1 MYWIL
6 PVVKNIKK
14 IYLKD
19 PTSDDSENIDITII
33 TEEPS
38 DSLVEI
44 MDKYKSANSSEEEN
58 KYSTMFKDMNPILTP
73 FEYTHHENKNDII
86 ARKKVHTN
94 IFAIVNNNDDFISY
108 VSRGKGSTTERG
120 QSNTIEETTY
130 LTQQY
135 IPEITKLNR
144 ENITGSQL
152 ITTKKTLMPADEL
165 ELKSIMTFPEPVV
178 RFSRINLPGT
188 NILIKSNLNSSFFK
202 FWDFFSKKITI
213 QEKMASTRQ
222 TESEEQEF
230 FKVITNYKMNMNSE
244 LTKEQNYKKYIDT
257 IIPTIKRIFNIM
269 KKYMNAKLS
278 IVDVVSYLEP
288 FLIYTDDLT
297 YAQYKEITKYINDKI
312 TEYNKSFIYK
322 KDFFK
327 QHLYKSKKEPVK
339 LVELFKNQNLMN
351 QIFNKYDLYN
361 ETNSF
366 FTNQELL
373 AQLVNVDFG
382 NLYNT
387 FYSKENI
394 ELMFSNDVTNLI
406 ENINKQFE
414 KEEDNSN
421 DKSKC
426 KTYIIAK
433 KYYTIEE
440 LENDNQKNI
449 YFDRQFDNTNY
460 GELDSYEKER
470 SKMSSEQFFIFLQG
484 KIKSKMKPEND
495 VESNYLAETLINGM
509 RRVLDGYYAILIDIM
524 DYTYYIRKNN
534 VWDLVKDI
542 DPGLISTSEN
552 ILCNLQTNCIS
563 KDNTCKNTSGV
574 VLSIKQQFIKKAMEE
589 FDEKYA
595 ISKEAFTK
603 MLDSKMKYYD
613 RIIPKLNK
621 IETHQ
626 IFQYNDMKYNIGLT
640 AADDSSIDVSPH
652 ASLLRHILGMDDI
665 EKQQMYIIKFVKMF
679 TEHHP
684 EDPHWLYCN
693 LIHVKLIPTFL
704 YTLAQYYNT
713 PQYEEQVNKLKLEI
727 GKLSDDGDAWV
738 DKYSGYVIEKIN
750 FNVDESYEE
759 GQQRIKTRDA
769 MLEQESGETTAKMKL
784 NPQSEL
790 ISNIITTISREMGIN
805 IESERDFIITI
816 VNIVI
821 QEHLKKEKVYAKM
834 MQDKAN
840 KGTIIPSYKQYYNDT
855 ILFATFGTFLI
866 AIQIS
871 IPSVQTRKTFP
882 GCVKSFDGYPFDGVS
897 DFSALTY
904 ISCVGHKLRA
914 NVEPWSVLQK
924 KTVAYVYDKIK
935 LILDTIL
942 LELPEIK
949 RKIMEKVEY
958 LLKRPDTFISE
969 EYSLTKWKEFLPPL
983 VEIRIKH
990 LQYIS
995 PEFEKSIL
1003 DDIKRASY
1011 QEREKILIVESKVIQ
1026 YSLAIQEKIQ
1036 HIVKKQALLLQSYLE
1051 NACCMDNKTLPIIEY
1066 FKQKDENIE
1075 IYNNNVI
1082 KLSKILQ
1089 DVRQLSTAV
1098 MISSRINS
1106 KIIYP
1111 TILKIFSEETI
1122 YLAFIY
1128 FCKFKTQ
1135 LPINEAYLS
1144 VCTSKPEINEKD
1156 KDDNIEIIRKM
1167 KLSGTEYSLEHFLRL
1182 LQLVNRQNIVDI
1194 NVSFPGIE
1202 PLIHLFELLV
1212 SINATENDDGITLL
1226 LKLIESENDENA
1238 IDEANRTLSN
1248 YVSRRVSDMKT
1259 TILDYIRDN
1268 SKQMTKNKFKV
1279 IETFINSGM
1288 KSDSDSKMEQ
1298 LTFFKSYAKDISRV
1312 FPNIILNKINYK
1324 EVKIPI
1330 YWDLS
1335 TIHNADIQR
1344 MIYDY
1349 YSQLV
1354 IFYNDETLSLVL
1366 SEIKQSCINLL
1377 LVINEIYYYE
1387 RLPNRTVE
1395 LLVQY
1400 FFLKIFI
1407 KYIDLS
1413 QDPTNIFHKE
1423 EEAERQ
1429 DKEDERDARN
1439 DEDEEDEEE
1448 EEYELETRDDEIMI
1462 RGNQKKLRGKV
1473 SELLIV
1479 YINIMAH
1486 HKKDNDIS
1494 YEEVS
1499 DMVFKI
1505 KQREKNTFTDKLKEK
1520 DDEGRNIDNLFK
1532 KYKLGDWN
1540 KGLQKG
1546 LTQYVAE
1553 EYDNTLEETD
1563 KYQQYEKLLRNHETH
1578 GNNYNDNVNEID
1590 DFIAEQQLDEE
1601 IDNQNR
1607 DMGFMNEDYMDGDY
1621 YGDEVA
1627 ETMDEYD

>member
-1 MYWIL
+1 
-6 PVVKNIKK
+6 VVGRNQVLENMEPIKGK
-14 IYLKD
+14 FSVD
-19 PTSDDSENIDITII
+19 PTTLSKERSHLETM
-33 TEEPS
+33 
-38 DSLVEI
+38 VEI
-44 MDKYKSANSSEEEN
+44 VDNYKSANSSEEEN
-58 KYSTMFKDMNPILTP
+58 KYATMFKDMNPILRP
-73 FEYTHHENKNDII
+73 FEYTHHENQNDII
-86 ARKKVHTN
+86 ARKKVHAN

-108 VSRGKGSTTERG
+108 VSRGKGSTSEQG

-130 LTQQY
+130 FTQQY
-135 IPEITKLNR
+135 IPEITNLHK

-152 ITTKKTLMPADEL
+152 ITTKKTLMQADEL
-165 ELKSIMTFPEPVV
+165 ELKSIMTFPEPLV

-188 NILIKSNLNSSFFK
+188 NILIKSNLNSAFFK
-202 FWDFFSKKITI
+202 YWDFFSKKLTI
-213 QEKMASTRQ
+213 QEKMASTLQ
-222 TESEEQEF
+222 TESEEQDF
-230 FKVITNYKMNMNSE
+230 FKIITNYKINMNSE
-244 LTKEQNYKKYIDT
+244 LTKNQNYKKYIDT

-269 KKYMNAKLS
+269 KKYMNSKLS

-297 YAQYKEITKYINDKI
+297 YAQYKEITKYIYEKI
-312 TEYNKSFIYK
+312 TEYNKSFILK
-322 KDFFK
+322 KNFFK
-327 QHLYKSKKEPVK
+327 QYLYKYKTEPVK
-339 LVELFKNQNLMN
+339 MVELFKNQNLMN
-351 QIFNKYDLYN
+351 QIFNKYDLFN
-361 ETNSF
+361 ESNIF

-373 AQLVNVDFG
+373 AQLVNLDFG

-387 FYSKENI
+387 FYSKQNI
-394 ELMFSNDVTNLI
+394 ELMFPNDMTNII
-406 ENINKQFE
+406 ENINKEFE
-414 KEEDNSN
+414 KE

-426 KTYIIAK
+426 KNYIIAK
-433 KYYTIEE
+433 KYYTIKE

-460 GELDSYEKER
+460 GVLDSYEKER
-470 SKMSSEQFFIFLQG
+470 SKMQPEHFFIFLQD
-484 KIKSKMKPEND
+484 KLKNKMKLND
-495 VESNYLAETLINGM
+495 VESNYLTETIINGM
-509 RRVLDGYYAILIDIM
+509 RRVLDGYYAILIDVM
-524 DYTYYIRKNN
+524 EYKYYIRKNN
-534 VWDLVKDI
+534 VWELAKEV
-542 DPGLISTSEN
+542 DPNLISTSEN
-552 ILCNLQTNCIS
+552 MLCNLQLNCIS
-563 KDNTCKNTSGV
+563 KENTCQNTSDV
-574 VLSIKQQFIKKAMEE
+574 SLSIKQQFIKNAIDE
-589 FDEKYA
+589 FDKKYA
-595 ISKEAFTK
+595 ISKEAFTQ
-603 MLDSKMKYYD
+603 MLDIKMKYYQ
-613 RIIPKLNK
+613 RIVPKMNE
-621 IETHQ
+621 IETHR
-626 IFQYNDMKYNIGLT
+626 FLQYNNIKYNIGLT
-640 AADDSSIDVSPH
+640 TADDSSIAVSPH

-679 TEHHP
+679 TEQNI

-693 LIHVKLIPTFL
+693 LIHVKLIPKFL
-704 YTLAQYYNT
+704 YTIARYYNT
-713 PQYEEQVNKLKLEI
+713 PQYDSQVNKLKLEI
-727 GKLSDDGDAWV
+727 GKLSDDGDSWV
-738 DKYSGYVIEKIN
+738 DKHSGYVIEKIN
-750 FNVDESYEE
+750 FNIDESYEE
-759 GQQRIKTRDA
+759 GQQRIKTRDS
-769 MLEQESGETTAKMKL
+769 MLEKEYMGDTTTTSVKNKMKL

-816 VNIVI
+816 VNTVI
-821 QEHLKKEKVYAKM
+821 QEHLKKEKIYAKM

-866 AIQIS
+866 SVQIS

-935 LILDTIL
+935 LIIDTIL

-969 EYSLTKWKEFLPPL
+969 EYSLTKWREFLPPL
-983 VEIRIKH
+983 VEIHIKH

-995 PEFEKSIL
+995 PEFEKSLL
-1003 DDIKRASY
+1003 DDIKHSTY
-1011 QEREKILIVESKVIQ
+1011 KQREKILVIESKVIQ

-1036 HIVKKQALLLQSYLE
+1036 TIVKKQALLLQSYLE

-1066 FKQKDENIE
+1066 FKQKDVSIE

-1082 KLSKILQ
+1082 NLSKILK
-1089 DVRQLSTAV
+1089 DIRELSTAV
-1098 MISSRINS
+1098 MISSKINS

-1128 FCKFKTQ
+1128 FCKFKTNS
-1135 LPINEAYLS
+1135 PMNEAYLS

-1167 KLSGTEYSLEHFLRL
+1167 KLSGTEYSSEHFLRL

-1194 NVSFPGIE
+1194 NVSFPVIE

-1226 LKLIESENDENA
+1226 LKLIESENDENS

-1259 TILDYIRDN
+1259 TILDYIREN

-1429 DKEDERDARN
+1429 NKEDERDERDKRDERDER
-1439 DEDEEDEEE
+1439 DEDE
-1448 EEYELETRDDEIMI
+1448 EEYELESRDDEIMI

-1473 SELLIV
+1473 AELLIV
-1479 YINIMAH
+1479 YINIMTN

-1494 YEEVS
+1494 YDEVS

-1505 KQREKNTFTDKLKEK
+1505 KQREKNSLTDKLKEK

-1546 LTQYVAE
+1546 LTEYVAE

-1563 KYQQYEKLLRNHETH
+1563 KYQQYEKQLRNNETH
-1578 GNNYNDNVNEID
+1578 GNNYNDNINEID

-1601 IDNQNR
+1601 IDNENR
-1607 DMGFMNEDYMDGDY
+1607 DMAFMNEDYMDGDY
-1621 YGDEVA
+1621 YGDEVG
-1627 ETMDEYD
+1627 ENMNEYD

>member
-1 MYWIL
+1 M
-6 PVVKNIKK
+6 
-14 IYLKD
+14 
-19 PTSDDSENIDITII
+19 
-33 TEEPS
+33 
-38 DSLVEI
+38 
-44 MDKYKSANSSEEEN
+44 
-58 KYSTMFKDMNPILTP
+58 
-73 FEYTHHENKNDII
+73 
-86 ARKKVHTN
+86 
-94 IFAIVNNNDDFISY
+94 
-108 VSRGKGSTTERG
+108 
-120 QSNTIEETTY
+120 
-130 LTQQY
+130 
-135 IPEITKLNR
+135 
-144 ENITGSQL
+144 
-152 ITTKKTLMPADEL
+152 
-165 ELKSIMTFPEPVV
+165 
-178 RFSRINLPGT
+178 
-188 NILIKSNLNSSFFK
+188 
-202 FWDFFSKKITI
+202 
-213 QEKMASTRQ
+213 
-222 TESEEQEF
+222 
-230 FKVITNYKMNMNSE
+230 
-244 LTKEQNYKKYIDT
+244 
-257 IIPTIKRIFNIM
+257 
-269 KKYMNAKLS
+269 
-278 IVDVVSYLEP
+278 
-288 FLIYTDDLT
+288 
-297 YAQYKEITKYINDKI
+297 
-312 TEYNKSFIYK
+312 
-322 KDFFK
+322 
-327 QHLYKSKKEPVK
+327 
-339 LVELFKNQNLMN
+339 VELFKNQNLMN

-361 ETNSF
+361 ESKMF

-394 ELMFSNDVTNLI
+394 ELMFSNDMTNLL
-406 ENINKQFE
+406 ENINKKFE
-414 KEEDNSN
+414 KEED
-421 DKSKC
+421 KSKC
-426 KTYIIAK
+426 KNYIIAK

-460 GELDSYEKER
+460 GELDTYEKER
-470 SKMSSEQFFIFLQG
+470 SKMSPEQFFIFLQG
-484 KIKSKMKPEND
+484 KIKSKMKLDD
-495 VESNYLAETLINGM
+495 VESNYLTETLINGM
-509 RRVLDGYYAILIDIM
+509 RRVLDGYYAILIDVM
-524 DYTYYIRKNN
+524 DYTYYIKKNN
-534 VWDLVKDI
+534 SWELVKDI
-542 DPGLISTSEN
+542 DPNLISTSEN

-563 KDNTCKNTSGV
+563 KENTCKNTSGV

-595 ISKEAFTK
+595 ISKEAFTQ
-603 MLDSKMKYYD
+603 MLNIKMKYYH
-613 RIIPKLNK
+613 RIVPKLNQ

-626 IFQYNDMKYNIGLT
+626 FFQYNDMKYNIGLNT
-640 AADDSSIDVSPH
+640 ADDSSIDVSPH
-652 ASLLRHILGMDDI
+652 ASLLRHILGMDDN

-679 TEHHP
+679 TEHHA

-727 GKLSDDGDAWV
+727 GKLSDDGDSWV
-738 DKYSGYVIEKIN
+738 DKNSGYVIEKIN
-750 FNVDESYEE
+750 FNIDEE
-759 GQQRIKTRDA
+759 GQQGIKTRDA
-769 MLEQESGETTAKMKL
+769 MLQQDVENPTAKMKL

-816 VNIVI
+816 VNTVI

-866 AIQIS
+866 AVQIS

-882 GCVKSFDGYPFDGVS
+882 GCIKSFEGYPFDGVS

-904 ISCVGHKLRA
+904 IACVGHKLRA

-958 LLKRPDTFISE
+958 LLKRPDIFISE

-995 PEFEKSIL
+995 PEFEKSLL

-1011 QEREKILIVESKVIQ
+1011 QQREKVLIVESKVIQ
-1026 YSLAIQEKIQ
+1026 FSLAIQEKIQ
-1036 HIVKKQALLLQSYLE
+1036 NIVKKQTLLLQSYLE
-1051 NACCMDNKTLPIIEY
+1051 NACCMDNKTLPTIEY
-1066 FKQKDENIE
+1066 FKQKDDSIE

-1082 KLSKILQ
+1082 KLSKILK
-1089 DVRQLSTAV
+1089 DVRDLSTAV
-1098 MISSRINS
+1098 MLSSKINS
-1106 KIIYP
+1106 KTIRP
-1111 TILKIFSEETI
+1111 TILKMFSEETI

-1128 FCKFKTQ
+1128 FCKFKTYS
-1135 LPINEAYLS
+1135 PMNEAYLS

-1156 KDDNIEIIRKM
+1156 KDNNIEIIRKM
-1167 KLSGTEYSLEHFLRL
+1167 KLSGIEYSSEHFLRL
-1182 LQLVNRQNIVDI
+1182 LQLVNRQNVVDI
-1194 NVSFPGIE
+1194 NISFPVIE
-1202 PLIHLFELLV
+1202 PLINLFELLV
-1212 SINATENDDGITLL
+1212 SINATEKDEGITLL
-1226 LKLIESENDENA
+1226 IELIETKNDENA

-1248 YVSRRVSDMKT
+1248 YISRRVSDMKT
-1259 TILDYIRDN
+1259 TILDYIREN
-1268 SKQMTKNKFKV
+1268 SKQLTKNKFKV
-1279 IETFINSGM
+1279 METFINSSM
-1288 KSDSDSKMEQ
+1288 KTDKKMEE
-1298 LTFFKSYAKDISRV
+1298 LTFFKSYAKDISKV

-1330 YWDLS
+1330 YWNLS
-1335 TIHNADIQR
+1335 NIHNTDIQR
-1344 MIYDY
+1344 MIYEY

-1354 IFYNDETLSLVL
+1354 IFYNDDTLARVL
-1366 SEIKQSCINLL
+1366 SEIKQSCDNLL

-1400 FFLKIFI
+1400 FFFKIFI

-1429 DKEDERDARN
+1429 HKEDERDARN
-1439 DEDEEDEEE
+1439 DEDEGEEE
-1448 EEYELETRDDEIMI
+1448 EEYELETRDDEIML

-1473 SELLIV
+1473 AELLIV

-1494 YEEVS
+1494 YENVT

-1546 LTQYVAE
+1546 LTEYVAE

-1563 KYQQYEKLLRNHETH
+1563 KYQQYEKQLRKH
-1578 GNNYNDNVNEID
+1578 DNVNEID

-1601 IDNQNR
+1601 IDNENR
-1607 DMGFMNEDYMDGDY
+1607 DMAFMNEDYMDGDY

-1627 ETMDEYD
+1627 ETMNEYD

>member
-1 MYWIL
+1 
-6 PVVKNIKK
+6 
-14 IYLKD
+14 
-19 PTSDDSENIDITII
+19 
-33 TEEPS
+33 
-38 DSLVEI
+38 
-44 MDKYKSANSSEEEN
+44 
-58 KYSTMFKDMNPILTP
+58 
-73 FEYTHHENKNDII
+73 
-86 ARKKVHTN
+86 
-94 IFAIVNNNDDFISY
+94 
-108 VSRGKGSTTERG
+108 
-120 QSNTIEETTY
+120 
-130 LTQQY
+130 
-135 IPEITKLNR
+135 
-144 ENITGSQL
+144 
-152 ITTKKTLMPADEL
+152 
-165 ELKSIMTFPEPVV
+165 
-178 RFSRINLPGT
+178 
-188 NILIKSNLNSSFFK
+188 
-202 FWDFFSKKITI
+202 
-213 QEKMASTRQ
+213 
-222 TESEEQEF
+222 
-230 FKVITNYKMNMNSE
+230 
-244 LTKEQNYKKYIDT
+244 
-257 IIPTIKRIFNIM
+257 
-269 KKYMNAKLS
+269 
-278 IVDVVSYLEP
+278 
-288 FLIYTDDLT
+288 
-297 YAQYKEITKYINDKI
+297 
-312 TEYNKSFIYK
+312 
-322 KDFFK
+322 
-327 QHLYKSKKEPVK
+327 
-339 LVELFKNQNLMN
+339 
-351 QIFNKYDLYN
+351 
-361 ETNSF
+361 
-366 FTNQELL
+366 LL
-373 AQLVNVDFG
+373 
-382 NLYNT
+382 
-387 FYSKENI
+387 
-394 ELMFSNDVTNLI
+394 
-406 ENINKQFE
+406 
-414 KEEDNSN
+414 
-421 DKSKC
+421 
-426 KTYIIAK
+426 
-433 KYYTIEE
+433 
-440 LENDNQKNI
+440 
-449 YFDRQFDNTNY
+449 
-460 GELDSYEKER
+460 
-470 SKMSSEQFFIFLQG
+470 
-484 KIKSKMKPEND
+484 
-495 VESNYLAETLINGM
+495 
-509 RRVLDGYYAILIDIM
+509 
-524 DYTYYIRKNN
+524 
-534 VWDLVKDI
+534 KDI
-542 DPGLISTSEN
+542 DTTLNITSEN
-552 ILCNLQTNCIS
+552 MLCNLQTNCIS
-563 KDNTCKNTSGV
+563 KENTCKNTSGV

-603 MLDSKMKYYD
+603 MLDIKMKYYD

-626 IFQYNDMKYNIGLT
+626 IFQYNNMKYNLGLNT
-640 AADDSSIDVSPH
+640 ADDSSIDVSPH
-652 ASLLRHILGMDDI
+652 APLLRHILGMDDI

-679 TEHHP
+679 TEHHA

-704 YTLAQYYNT
+704 HTLAQYYNT

-738 DKYSGYVIEKIN
+738 DKNSGYVIEKIN
-750 FNVDESYEE
+750 FNIDEE
-759 GQQRIKTRDA
+759 GQQWIKTRDA
-769 MLEQESGETTAKMKL
+769 MLQQDVENPTAKMKL

-816 VNIVI
+816 VNTVI

-866 AIQIS
+866 ALQIS

-882 GCVKSFDGYPFDGVS
+882 GCIKSFDGYPFDGVS

-958 LLKRPDTFISE
+958 LLKRPDIFISE

-995 PEFEKSIL
+995 PEFEKSLL
-1003 DDIKRASY
+1003 DDIKRASH
-1011 QEREKILIVESKVIQ
+1011 QQREKVLIVESKVIQ
-1026 YSLAIQEKIQ
+1026 FSLAIQEKIQ
-1036 HIVKKQALLLQSYLE
+1036 HIVKKQTLLLQSYLE
-1051 NACCMDNKTLPIIEY
+1051 NACCMDNKTLPTIEY
-1066 FKQKDENIE
+1066 FKQKDDSIE

-1082 KLSKILQ
+1082 KLSKILK
-1089 DVRQLSTAV
+1089 DVRDLSTAV
-1098 MISSRINS
+1098 MLSSKINS
-1106 KIIYP
+1106 KIIRP

-1128 FCKFKTQ
+1128 FCKFKTYS
-1135 LPINEAYLS
+1135 PMNEAYLS

-1156 KDDNIEIIRKM
+1156 KDNNIEIIRKM
-1167 KLSGTEYSLEHFLRL
+1167 KLSGIEYSSEHFLRL
-1182 LQLVNRQNIVDI
+1182 LQLVNRQNVVDMNI
-1194 NVSFPGIE
+1194 SFPVIE
-1202 PLIHLFELLV
+1202 PLINLFGLLV
-1212 SINATENDDGITLL
+1212 SINASENDEGITLL
-1226 LKLIESENDENA
+1226 IELIETKNDENA
-1238 IDEANRTLSN
+1238 IDEANRNLSN

-1259 TILDYIRDN
+1259 TILEYIREN
-1268 SKQMTKNKFKV
+1268 SKQLTKNKFKV
-1279 IETFINSGM
+1279 IETFINS
-1288 KSDSDSKMEQ
+1288 KTETKMEQ
-1298 LTFFKSYAKDISRV
+1298 LTFFKSYAKDISTV

-1324 EVKIPI
+1324 EVKIPT
-1330 YWDLS
+1330 YWNLS
-1335 TIHNADIQR
+1335 NMHNADIQR
-1344 MIYDY
+1344 MIYEY

-1354 IFYNDETLSLVL
+1354 IFYNDDTLAHVL
-1366 SEIKQSCINLL
+1366 SEIKQSCDNLL

-1387 RLPNRTVE
+1387 RLPNRTVD

-1413 QDPTNIFHKE
+1413 QDPKNIFHRQE
-1423 EEAERQ
+1423 EVERQ
-1429 DKEDERDARN
+1429 NKEDERDAIN
-1439 DEDEEDEEE
+1439 DDEEEGEE
-1448 EEYELETRDDEIMI
+1448 EEYELETRDDDIMI

-1473 SELLIV
+1473 AELLIV
-1479 YINIMAH
+1479 YINIMAN

-1494 YEEVS
+1494 YENVS

-1505 KQREKNTFTDKLKEK
+1505 KQREKNSLTDKLKEK

-1546 LTQYVAE
+1546 LTEYVAE

-1563 KYQQYEKLLRNHETH
+1563 KYQQYEKQLRKHETH

-1601 IDNQNR
+1601 IDNENR

>member
-1 MYWIL
+1 M
-6 PVVKNIKK
+6 
-14 IYLKD
+14 
-19 PTSDDSENIDITII
+19 
-33 TEEPS
+33 
-38 DSLVEI
+38 
-44 MDKYKSANSSEEEN
+44 
-58 KYSTMFKDMNPILTP
+58 
-73 FEYTHHENKNDII
+73 
-86 ARKKVHTN
+86 
-94 IFAIVNNNDDFISY
+94 
-108 VSRGKGSTTERG
+108 
-120 QSNTIEETTY
+120 
-130 LTQQY
+130 
-135 IPEITKLNR
+135 
-144 ENITGSQL
+144 
-152 ITTKKTLMPADEL
+152 
-165 ELKSIMTFPEPVV
+165 
-178 RFSRINLPGT
+178 
-188 NILIKSNLNSSFFK
+188 
-202 FWDFFSKKITI
+202 
-213 QEKMASTRQ
+213 
-222 TESEEQEF
+222 
-230 FKVITNYKMNMNSE
+230 
-244 LTKEQNYKKYIDT
+244 
-257 IIPTIKRIFNIM
+257 
-269 KKYMNAKLS
+269 
-278 IVDVVSYLEP
+278 
-288 FLIYTDDLT
+288 
-297 YAQYKEITKYINDKI
+297 
-312 TEYNKSFIYK
+312 
-322 KDFFK
+322 
-327 QHLYKSKKEPVK
+327 
-339 LVELFKNQNLMN
+339 
-351 QIFNKYDLYN
+351 
-361 ETNSF
+361 
-366 FTNQELL
+366 
-373 AQLVNVDFG
+373 
-382 NLYNT
+382 
-387 FYSKENI
+387 
-394 ELMFSNDVTNLI
+394 
-406 ENINKQFE
+406 
-414 KEEDNSN
+414 
-421 DKSKC
+421 
-426 KTYIIAK
+426 
-433 KYYTIEE
+433 
-440 LENDNQKNI
+440 
-449 YFDRQFDNTNY
+449 
-460 GELDSYEKER
+460 
-470 SKMSSEQFFIFLQG
+470 
-484 KIKSKMKPEND
+484 
-495 VESNYLAETLINGM
+495 
-509 RRVLDGYYAILIDIM
+509 
-524 DYTYYIRKNN
+524 
-534 VWDLVKDI
+534 
-542 DPGLISTSEN
+542 
-552 ILCNLQTNCIS
+552 LCNLQTNCVS
-563 KDNTCKNTSGV
+563 NENTCKNTSGV
-574 VLSIKQQFIKKAMEE
+574 GLSIKQQFIKKAMEE

-595 ISKEAFTK
+595 ISKEAFTE
-603 MLDSKMKYYD
+603 MLDTKMKYYD

-621 IETHQ
+621 IETQQ
-626 IFQYNDMKYNIGLT
+626 IFQYNDMKYNLGLNT
-640 AADDSSIDVSPH
+640 ADDSSIDVSPH
-652 ASLLRHILGMDDI
+652 ASLLKHILGMDDL

-679 TEHHP
+679 TEQHI

-704 YTLAQYYNT
+704 YTLAQYYNA

-750 FNVDESYEE
+750 FNVDEE
-759 GQQRIKTRDA
+759 GQQRTKTRDA
-769 MLEQESGETTAKMKL
+769 MLEQDVENPTAKMKL

-866 AIQIS
+866 AVQIS

-882 GCVKSFDGYPFDGVS
+882 GCIKSFEGYPFDGVS

-958 LLKRPDTFISE
+958 LLKRPVTFISE

-995 PEFEKSIL
+995 PEFEKSLL

-1011 QEREKILIVESKVIQ
+1011 QQREKILIVESKVIQ

-1066 FKQKDENIE
+1066 FKQKDDSIE
-1075 IYNNNVI
+1075 TYNNNVI
-1082 KLSKILQ
+1082 KLSKILK
-1089 DVRQLSTAV
+1089 DINGLSTAI
-1098 MISSRINS
+1098 MLSSKINS
-1106 KIIYP
+1106 KTIRP
-1111 TILKIFSEETI
+1111 TILKMFSEETI

-1135 LPINEAYLS
+1135 SPMNEAYLS
-1144 VCTSKPEINEKD
+1144 VCTSKPEIHEKD
-1156 KDDNIEIIRKM
+1156 KDNNTEIIRKM
-1167 KLSGTEYSLEHFLRL
+1167 KLSGMEYSSEHFLRL

-1194 NVSFPGIE
+1194 NVSFPTIE
-1202 PLIHLFELLV
+1202 PLIRLFELLV

-1226 LKLIESENDENA
+1226 IELIETKNDENA
-1238 IDEANRTLSN
+1238 IDEANKRLSN
-1248 YVSRRVSDMKT
+1248 YLSRRVSDMKT
-1259 TILDYIRDN
+1259 TIIDYIRDN
-1268 SKQMTKNKFKV
+1268 SKQLTKNKFKV
-1279 IETFINSGM
+1279 IETFINSVM
-1288 KSDSDSKMEQ
+1288 EKKMEQ
-1298 LTFFKSYAKDISRV
+1298 LTFFKSYAKDISTV

-1330 YWDLS
+1330 YWNLS
-1335 TIHNADIQR
+1335 TIHNTDIQR
-1344 MIYDY
+1344 MIYEY

-1354 IFYNDETLSLVL
+1354 AFYNDDTLTHVL
-1366 SEIKQSCINLL
+1366 IEIKQSCINLL

-1395 LLVQY
+1395 LLIQY
-1400 FFLKIFI
+1400 FFFKIFI
-1407 KYIDLS
+1407 KYIET
-1413 QDPTNIFHKE
+1413 PIHK
-1423 EEAERQ
+1423 EAERQ
-1429 DKEDERDARN
+1429 RKEDEI
-1439 DEDEEDEEE
+1439 DEEGEEE
-1448 EEYELETRDDEIMI
+1448 EEKEYELETRDDEIML

-1473 SELLIV
+1473 AELLIV
-1479 YINIMAH
+1479 YINIMVN
-1486 HKKDNDIS
+1486 HKKDNDVS
-1494 YEEVS
+1494 YEDVS

-1546 LTQYVAE
+1546 LTEYVAE

-1563 KYQQYEKLLRNHETH
+1563 KYQQYEKQLRNHETH

-1590 DFIAEQQLDEE
+1590 DFIAEQQLDED
-1601 IDNQNR
+1601 IDNENR